1 MAGILTGYVRHSVDD
16 KNRTRIPAKFKEV
29 LTAPLYFV
37 PADNDCI
44 LLLPEQRAKEMME
57 RSRANISVFDTDA
70 QNPTTFLLSHTY
82 EVKEDGQGRITLP
95 SDLKKMAQ
103 IDKDLV
109 FVGKFDYAEIWAA
122 ETWERKFSVLE
133 KGNLSAMIAKLKSY
147 GL

>member
-1 MAGILTGYVRHSVDD
+1 
-16 KNRTRIPAKFKEV
+16 
-29 LTAPLYFV
+29 
-37 PADNDCI
+37 
-44 LLLPEQRAKEMME
+44 ME

>member
-122 ETWERKFSVLE
+122 EMWERKFSVLE

>member
-109 FVGKFDYAEIWAA
+109 FVGKFDYA
-122 ETWERKFSVLE
+122 
-133 KGNLSAMIAKLKSY
+133 
-147 GL
+147 